1 MALPPPGNDALAE
14 MGRVVSTTIDLV
26 SQLKT
31 VVSNLSSDSKS
42 AATTTSSA
50 SDTASLDP
58 TIDALALARDSAT
71 LIRAHATKISLFIIN
86 TPFTPTAITKV
97 LRELVAG
104 PLPALAS
111 AAQLCDPKR
120 YTQAVSRDMVW
131 RAGRVLRE
139 VKELVKRIPT
149 DGKVLSDAKKNSSFG
164 TGTEKGSVAT
174 TGVLW
179 SACDDVISLA
189 SLGVAGYLMRK
200 VEEFRDTLKDIMEE
214 LKEWS
219 EEQSDEEDDED
230 DEDSDNGQEDIDEE
244 AHHSADE
251 DELRPA
257 TSEPSQSNGALST
270 TPAPT
275 TQEMLDDIMNSHT
288 HIPRD
293 DPERLRPKL
302 DSCLR
307 RLRLT
312 VLLYQAALKRRFKT
326 LPPLPPPST
335 ADTTIPRLDE
345 IVSLLKLLPEQ
356 FGSIALAFYDLD
368 GGQIDSLMD
377 ECFLR
382 AFAASEL
389 LMKPWGGKKDEFT
402 DWALKYQIEI
412 KKA

>member
-1 MALPPPGNDALAE
+1 MAMPPPGNDALPE

-26 SQLKT
+26 SQLET

-58 TIDALALARDSAT
+58 RIDALALARDSAT

-131 RAGRVLRE
+131 RAGRVLKE
-139 VKELVKRIPT
+139 VKELVRRIPT

-164 TGTEKGSVAT
+164 TGAEKGSVAT

-230 DEDSDNGQEDIDEE
+230 EEEEDIDEE
-244 AHHSADE
+244 AHVSADE

-257 TSEPSQSNGALST
+257 TSEPSQNNGALST
-270 TPAPT
+270 TLAPT

-326 LPPLPPPST
+326 LPPLPPAST
-335 ADTTIPRLDE
+335 ADATISRLDE
-345 IVSLLKLLPEQ
+345 IVSLLKQLPEQ

-368 GGQIDSLMD
+368 GDQIDSLMD
-377 ECFLR
+377 ECFLK

-389 LMKPWGGKKDEFT
+389 LIKPWGGKKDEFT